1 MTVDIIHACCISL
14 EAANDV
20 QTLCLMFLS
29 QQGQKPLCQLFCQFE
44 ERAPI
49 LVSCTSKDPLRVA
62 KPLVLLCTIY
72 ASNVI

>member
-20 QTLCLMFLS
+20 QTLCRMFLS
-29 QQGQKPLCQLFCQFE
+29 QQGQKPLCQLFSQFE

-49 LVSCTSKDPLRVA
+49 LVSCTSKGP
-62 KPLVLLCTIY
+62 
-72 ASNVI
+72 